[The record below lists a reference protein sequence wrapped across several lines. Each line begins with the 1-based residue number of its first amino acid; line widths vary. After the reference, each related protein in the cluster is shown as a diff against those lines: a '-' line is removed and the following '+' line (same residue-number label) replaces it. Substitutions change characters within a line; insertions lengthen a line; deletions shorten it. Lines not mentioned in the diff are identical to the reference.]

1 MTALCCSVFN
11 YREKKKGKNNQQKDT
26 HKIHTTQSNKQAP
39 SAFIFCIRPPPCFL
53 FIRFIFSLLFSSL
66 SFPTFSFSSK
76 VVSNRASP
84 KEMGR
89 LRQKH
94 AIKP

>member
-26 HKIHTTQSNKQAP
+26 HKRHTTQSNKQAP
-39 SAFIFCIRPPPCFL
+39 SAFFFEFVLPHAFFSSVSSSHSFSRPFL
-53 FIRFIFSLLFSSL
+53 FPHSVFL
-66 SFPTFSFSSK
+66 PK

-89 LRQKH
+89 LRQKN